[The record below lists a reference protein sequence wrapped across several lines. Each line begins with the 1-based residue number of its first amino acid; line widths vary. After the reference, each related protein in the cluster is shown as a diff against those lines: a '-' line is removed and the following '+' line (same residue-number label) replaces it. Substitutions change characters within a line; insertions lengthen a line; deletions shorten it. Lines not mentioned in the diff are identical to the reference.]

1 MFKKLLLIVLLAAPL
16 SMCAQKFAHFDYA
29 SIIQSMPEA
38 KAVQA
43 ELETLY
49 KQYHTELE
57 NMQKEF
63 QTKMEK
69 YQKEDTDAT
78 PANIRERHNQE
89 LQEMY
94 QRLQQA
100 QQYNT
105 ENFQQEQ
112 QKKMQPVTQKIMDAV
127 NAVAQ
132 EGSYVYIIDK
142 NGAQGAGIVI
152 NETLST
158 DVTST
163 IMKKLGITA
172 SAAKPLSLIHI

>member
-49 KQYHTELE
+49 KQYQTELE

-78 PANIRERHNQE
+78 PANIRDRHNQE
-89 LQEMY
+89 
-94 QRLQQA
+94 
-100 QQYNT
+100 
-105 ENFQQEQ
+105 
-112 QKKMQPVTQKIMDAV
+112 MQPVTQKIMDAV

-172 SAAKPLSLIHI
+172 SAAKPAAATGK

>member
-1 MFKKLLLIVLLAAPL
+1 M
-16 SMCAQKFAHFDYA
+16 
-29 SIIQSMPEA
+29 
-38 KAVQA
+38 
-43 ELETLY
+43 
-49 KQYHTELE
+49 
-57 NMQKEF
+57 
-63 QTKMEK
+63 KMEK

-100 QQYNT
+100 QQDNT

-172 SAAKPLSLIHI
+172 TTAKPAAATGK

>member
-1 MFKKLLLIVLLAAPL
+1 
-16 SMCAQKFAHFDYA
+16 
-29 SIIQSMPEA
+29 
-38 KAVQA
+38 
-43 ELETLY
+43 
-49 KQYHTELE
+49 
-57 NMQKEF
+57 
-63 QTKMEK
+63 
-69 YQKEDTDAT
+69 
-78 PANIRERHNQE
+78 
-89 LQEMY
+89 MY

-100 QQYNT
+100 QQDNS

-112 QKKMQPVTQKIMDAV
+112 QKKMQPVTQKVMDAV

-132 EGSYVYIIDK
+132 EGGYVYIIDK

-172 SAAKPLSLIHI
+172 STAKPAAAPAK